1 MYRPD
6 DVGNRASYTP
16 PQSTQPPP
24 QSNRFSQPSYNN
36 SSFAGP
42 QPYRPTSE
50 LMQQQHTPAQ
60 DPSMLADTELS
71 SGNTPGVIG
80 AQEVYRDPR
89 SRIEAEQRSQK
100 PKGEAG
106 DRLSFRDKMKMFA
119 AEAGENTPIQ
129 RPKLSKSQRALEESL
144 AYGNGHIP

>member
-1 MYRPD
+1 
-6 DVGNRASYTP
+6 
-16 PQSTQPPP
+16 
-24 QSNRFSQPSYNN
+24 
-36 SSFAGP
+36 
-42 QPYRPTSE
+42 
-50 LMQQQHTPAQ
+50 MQQQHTPAQ